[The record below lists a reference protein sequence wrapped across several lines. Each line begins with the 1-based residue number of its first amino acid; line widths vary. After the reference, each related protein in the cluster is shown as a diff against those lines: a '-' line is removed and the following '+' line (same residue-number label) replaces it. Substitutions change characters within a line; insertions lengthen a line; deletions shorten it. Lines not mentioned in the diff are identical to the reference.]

1 MSIPEGELVL
11 DTVTEPGSVFAQIS
25 ILKRQ
30 KMTYSARAAEDSEI
44 LSISYEKLQEYR
56 ALNHMADLNTRIDQY
71 FEAVIN
77 PLDLK
82 DKLNLIG
89 FLDYNKK
96 RPKSLK
102 KLTSAD
108 RNKIWQSVIDR
119 QVMICRFQLK
129 KDNILTDLIAELKKI
144 SMDDE

>member
-1 MSIPEGELVL
+1 
-11 DTVTEPGSVFAQIS
+11 
-25 ILKRQ
+25 
-30 KMTYSARAAEDSEI
+30 
-44 LSISYEKLQEYR
+44 
-56 ALNHMADLNTRIDQY
+56 MADLNTRIDQY